1 MIEGMH
7 DPDDERVHAGLKL
20 LGWRADSRYTS
31 EDIAQLAPTVERALS
46 LHGAGGL
53 TPDLIDEL
61 SLKVYKFI
69 SFQLMNPT
77 DRAMH
82 ISSAYSRSR
91 WLSPLVSLI
100 DQATCCYY
108 HRYYTASLATMFIVT
123 EGYLRNLLEWAPGQ
137 TDPSFKQLKSAVA
150 KLPECRSRDEASVV
164 LQVIY
169 ARYNANDPPQFYF
182 NRHGL
187 LHGIRTDMQDLD
199 AMNCVRLYLLL
210 DLLCEAEGVE
220 TDYIFTGPDDVFYK
234 REKMYRECL

>member
-7 DPDDERVHAGLKL
+7 DPDDERIHNGLKL

-31 EDIAQLAPTVERALS
+31 EDMAQLAPTVERALS
-46 LHGAGGL
+46 LQKAGGL

-61 SLKVYKFI
+61 SLKVYKVI

-82 ISSAYSRSR
+82 ISSAYSKSL

-100 DQATCCYY
+100 DQATCCFYR
-108 HRYYTASLATMFIVT
+108 RYYTASLAIMFIVT
-123 EGYLRNLLEWAPGQ
+123 ESYLRNLLEWEPGQ
-137 TDPSFKQLKSAVA
+137 ADPTFTQLRAAVA
-150 KLPECRSRDEASVV
+150 KLPECRSREEANVV

-169 ARYNANDPPQFYF
+169 ARYNANHPPQFYF

-220 TDYIFTGPDDVFYK
+220 TGYIFADPDDVYYK
-234 REKMYRECL
+234 RERMFRECV